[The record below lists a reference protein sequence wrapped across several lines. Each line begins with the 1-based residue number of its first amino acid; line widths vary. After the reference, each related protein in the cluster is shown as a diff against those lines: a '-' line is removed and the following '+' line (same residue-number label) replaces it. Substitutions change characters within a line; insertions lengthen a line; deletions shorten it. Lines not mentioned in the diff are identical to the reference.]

1 MVIIATVILVVG
13 LVCYMIMRAMMNS
26 PFGRL
31 MRAVRENEVTL
42 ESTGKNVTNIRRQI
56 MMFGSGIM
64 AVSGVLVSYYY
75 SYVQH
80 VMYDRVTYTFWPWLM
95 ITVGGLGN
103 NTGSYLG
110 TLLCVALLK
119 ALNVMKQGVGV
130 LLIGTKWIKLID
142 IFEDMILGAFLI
154 VFMIY
159 KPRGLMPE
167 KSLHINGVDYVGIIR
182 DESRSGDS
190 PGGSSA
196 P

>member
-1 MVIIATVILVVG
+1 
-13 LVCYMIMRAMMNS
+13 MIMLAMMNS

-31 MRAVRENEVTL
+31 MRALRENEVTL
-42 ESTGKNVTNIRRQI
+42 ESTGKNVADIRRQI

-75 SYVQH
+75 GYVQH

-103 NTGSYLG
+103 NAGSYLG

-130 LLIGTKWIKLID
+130 LLIGTRWIKLVD
-142 IFEDMILGAFLI
+142 IFEDMILGAFLLI
-154 VFMIY
+154 FMIY
-159 KPRGLMPE
+159 KPRGSCPRRALT
-167 KSLHINGVDYVGIIR
+167 
-182 DESRSGDS
+182 
-190 PGGSSA
+190 
-196 P
+196 